1 MKKHVKAPTGDD
13 ELLCDGWPAKSVYL
27 ALFLAGAIVRDPH
40 HREFAKRREQYLN
53 MRRTLVQ
60 TSWNEI
66 VQ

>member
-1 MKKHVKAPTGDD
+1 MKKHVEAAIGDD

-40 HREFAKRREQYLN
+40 RRESATRREQYLN
-53 MRRTLVQ
+53 LRRTLVQ